1 MAYKPRLRF
10 IFNFGRWYDTDRTL
24 PLLRYLNA
32 AGVAPAVLAGEP
44 DILDRFKD
52 NGIAVKALAGLPD
65 EYDVMLSP
73 GVGYI
78 PFERY
83 WLEKSMEAGKINVQ
97 SFYPPVINGSSNL
110 NNTPRRTRFTHA
122 VCTGCQRTL
131 DDLRNINKEV
141 VYLLTGMPSWDRFS
155 TAGFKADVAQVRRR
169 YGDKLLVIGVSCFL
183 IEEETAWYRRMI
195 RQAESLGFRV
205 VLQVHI
211 GREKELCETLR
222 PYVNPGIDRYCLFA
236 AASHVIVLIQSL
248 MAPECL
254 YLNRPVAAKPL
265 AHHYHGWNRHAWV
278 DDPAEWRRW
287 ATPLYGE
294 DCVSIMPLVHDEPS
308 LSRFL
313 SDPRPAPAERVDRMF
328 GLPTVRSF
336 TEHAFQMLDTYFGP
350 ENRCNVEMMRKKG
363 EVSRGAVVDYSFWD
377 IRADWNQFRGVH
389 DPDGFLSAGMHL
401 IREDK
406 PADALRYLERA
417 DMYSG
422 TDTFAFIQHLKSAC
436 CLALGRLEEADTHI
450 YRSLFVQPHCRDF
463 QHMKGRIAAAAD
475 ASGSAPAAGR
485 VPEAVR

>member
-32 AGVAPAVLAGEP
+32 AGVAPSVLAGEP
-44 DILDRFKD
+44 DILERLKG

-83 WLEKSMEAGKINVQ
+83 WLQRSMEAGKINVQ
-97 SFYPPVINGSSNL
+97 CVYPPVINRCSNL

-155 TAGFKADVAQVRRR
+155 TEGFKADVAQVRRR

-265 AHHYHGWNRHAWV
+265 ANSYHGWNRHAWI

-294 DCVSIMPLVHDEPS
+294 DCLSIIPLVHDEES
-308 LSRFL
+308 LMQFLLSRPK
-313 SDPRPAPAERVDRMF
+313 SVSPDHAGRVF
-328 GLPTVRSF
+328 GFPEVPSF
-336 TEHAFQMLDTYFGP
+336 TEHTFRMLDTYFGP
-350 ENRCNVEMMRKKG
+350 ENHRNVEMMLKKG
-363 EVSRGAVVDYSFWD
+363 EVSRGLVVDCSFWD
-377 IRADWNQFRGVH
+377 IRDDWNQFRGVS
-389 DPDGFLSAGMHL
+389 DLDGFISAGIRF
-401 IREDK
+401 IREGRH
-406 PADALRYLERA
+406 ADALRYLQRA
-417 DMYSG
+417 EMYSG
-422 TDTFAFIQHLKSAC
+422 TEDFAFIQYLKSAC
-436 CLALGRLEEADTHI
+436 YLALENMEEAEQSI
-450 YRSLFVQPHCRDF
+450 YRSLFVQPDCLDF
-463 QHMKGRIAAAAD
+463 QQMKDRIAAAAKVD
-475 ASGSAPAAGR
+475 ASATAAGC
-485 VPEAVR
+485 V